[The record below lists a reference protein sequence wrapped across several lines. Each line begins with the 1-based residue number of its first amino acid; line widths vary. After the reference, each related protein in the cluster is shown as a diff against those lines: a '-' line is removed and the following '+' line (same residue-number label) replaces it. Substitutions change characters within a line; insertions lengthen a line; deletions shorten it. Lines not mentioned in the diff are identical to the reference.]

1 MLETS
6 DAWSMSCSSH
16 RPSEPAYYI
25 EDCRILTQGYKIRL
39 FPRSRSCVMI
49 KTGHLLRKLFNQNF
63 STLQSAQI
71 YTLLGPR
78 AVMNIAQ
85 AFKIKLRNFFQLF
98 KLTTDPKNG
107 PRKLTEKQE
116 AAKVSMNYKLMTF
129 WSAQCSGQ
137 KWNPKIKYID

>member
-1 MLETS
+1 MLGTSET
-6 DAWSMSCSSH
+6 WSLSRSFH
-16 RPSEPAYYI
+16 QPSEPAYYI
-25 EDCRILTQGYKIRL
+25 EDCQILTQGYKIRL
-39 FPRSRSCVMI
+39 FPRSRSCVMR

-71 YTLLGPR
+71 YTLLGPL

-129 WSAQCSGQ
+129 WSAQWAKLNTMATMG
-137 KWNPKIKYID
+137 